1 VWTYGH
7 RNVQGLAQRRDGS
20 VWSVEHGSYRD
31 DEVNLLVPG
40 GDYGWNP
47 VPGYDESVPMTD
59 QSLPGVQQEAR
70 WSSGEPTIAT
80 SGAAW
85 VRGSQWG
92 SLRGTLAVAALKG
105 AEVLFLRFDTAG
117 TLVSVT
123 RPDELAR
130 FGRLRSVTAARNGDL
145 LVTTD
150 NGTGDRVLRVS
161 PR

>member
-1 VWTYGH
+1 
-7 RNVQGLAQRRDGS
+7 
-20 VWSVEHGSYRD
+20 
-31 DEVNLLVPG
+31 
-40 GDYGWNP
+40 
-47 VPGYDESVPMTD
+47 MTD
-59 QSLPGVQQEAR
+59 QALPGVQQEAR

-92 SLRGTLAVAALKG
+92 SLQGTLAVAALKG
-105 AEVLFLRFDTAG
+105 SEMLFLRFDSAG
-117 TLVSVT
+117 SLVSVT

-130 FGRLRSVTAARNGDL
+130 FGRLRSVTSARNGDL

-150 NGTGDRVLRVS
+150 NGTGDRLLRVS